1 MSATFIGLVW
11 LKLIT
16 AFFSL
21 VGTSAIAAGVST
33 VLSSAAAISTIF
45 GVGGAGMFKVLI
57 AGCVV
62 TPQL

>member
-1 MSATFIGLVW
+1 MW